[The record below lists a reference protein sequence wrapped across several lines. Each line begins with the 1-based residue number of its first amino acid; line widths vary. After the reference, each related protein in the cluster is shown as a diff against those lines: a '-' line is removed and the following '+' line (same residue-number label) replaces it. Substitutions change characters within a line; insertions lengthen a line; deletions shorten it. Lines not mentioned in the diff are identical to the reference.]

1 VTEDLLRAGALL
13 ASPSLRAGAPLA
25 LAALLLAGCS
35 APVAGALSEDD
46 ANRVVVALDHAGIE
60 GDKEPDPSIEG
71 RFRVLVAREEMSHAV
86 ATLRD
91 EELPPRPTPGVLDAV
106 GKSSLVPSLAVERAQ
121 YLAGLAGDLERTL
134 LAIDGVVAA
143 RVHVSVPAPEP
154 FGERPAQKATASV
167 LLKHRGATPPVD
179 PQAVQRLVAGAIAG
193 LGAGDVTV
201 VTVSHLAPPSEG
213 RQLAHVGPIA
223 VSRGSLGYVR
233 ALIAMLLGATMV
245 LSIALVL
252 VWMRGRRA
260 LAQALAGQQGAA

>member
-1 VTEDLLRAGALL
+1 VIEERIRVSARLGLL
-13 ASPSLRAGAPLA
+13 ALGAG
-25 LAALLLAGCS
+25 LLSACA
-35 APVAGALSEDD
+35 APVAGSLSEDD

-60 GDKEPDPSIEG
+60 GDKEPDPSSEG
-71 RFRVLVAREEMSHAV
+71 RFRVLVARDEMGHAV

-143 RVHVSVPAPEP
+143 RVHVSVPTPEP
-154 FGERPAQKATASV
+154 FSDRPPTKATASV
-167 LLKHRGATPPVD
+167 LLKHRGATAPVD

-201 VTVSHLAPPSEG
+201 VTVAHLAPPSEG
-213 RQLAHVGPIA
+213 RQLARVGPIT
-223 VSRGSLGYVR
+223 VSRASLGYVR
-233 ALIAMLLGATMV
+233 GLIAVLLGASMV

-252 VWMRGRRA
+252 VWVRGRQALARA
-260 LAQALAGQQGAA
+260 LAGSTGAS